1 MRSFLLSLV
10 LCAFASTS
18 VSAEERILFAFDDH
32 SIPWHHN
39 LKVTLVPAEKH
50 PGNPVLRRGAPNAP
64 DHGHAILYG
73 TVIKDGDTFKMW
85 YLAMFETKIERGQA
99 PGMWRPMCYAESKDG
114 VTWSKPELGLVEFN
128 GDKKNN
134 ICLIEGTPFSLTRV
148 NDFLSVLHE
157 PEDPDP
163 SRRYKAVYIAHVPID
178 DIRGGLS
185 AIGAKEKTPCV
196 MIAATSADGKRWKVV
211 GDRPMGGER
220 FEASSLYRFGN
231 FYYSTG
237 QLLSPWAWLPDGRP
251 AGRVMLSYRS
261 SDFDTW
267 SRAKAFSFARPG
279 QLISTPVDGQQTHM
293 GAGMWNRGNVLV
305 GLYGMWQDGPKERP
319 PGSFRLSGTH
329 IDLGLIVSNDG
340 IHFREPVADFKVIS
354 RGNAGE
360 WDDIALLQGHAFVND
375 GDKTLIWYSH
385 WDTNAKMRSME
396 IGLATLRR
404 DGFGYL
410 SAKEDDNDSHFVT
423 ATTTLTR
430 GTRLRINVE
439 GVNAAMPLK
448 VELLDDRDRAMR
460 DYSGENA
467 ATVSA
472 NGTGIDVEWPRVRE
486 RTLPA
491 NRPVSVKVSFPTG
504 SGARVYALYFS
515 K

>member
-1 MRSFLLSLV
+1 
-10 LCAFASTS
+10 
-18 VSAEERILFAFDDH
+18 
-32 SIPWHHN
+32 
-39 LKVTLVPAEKH
+39 
-50 PGNPVLRRGAPNAP
+50 
-64 DHGHAILYG
+64 
-73 TVIKDGDTFKMW
+73 
-85 YLAMFETKIERGQA
+85 
-99 PGMWRPMCYAESKDG
+99 
-114 VTWSKPELGLVEFN
+114 
-128 GDKKNN
+128 
-134 ICLIEGTPFSLTRV
+134 
-148 NDFLSVLHE
+148 
-157 PEDPDP
+157 
-163 SRRYKAVYIAHVPID
+163 
-178 DIRGGLS
+178 
-185 AIGAKEKTPCV
+185 
-196 MIAATSADGKRWKVV
+196 
-211 GDRPMGGER
+211 MGGER

-319 PGSFRLSGTH
+319 PGSSHLFGTH
-329 IDLGLIVSNDG
+329 VDLGLILSNDG

-385 WDTNAKMRSME
+385 WDTNGKLRSME

-423 ATTTLTR
+423 ATTILTR

-448 VELLDDRDRAMR
+448 VELLDDRDRPIG
-460 DYSGENA
+460 DYSGEHA
-467 ATVSA
+467 ATLSG
-472 NGTGIDVEWPRVRE
+472 NGTGIDVDWPRVRAG
-486 RTLPA
+486 TLPA